1 MNDRLQHVEIN
12 SQIYSKQHDV
22 SKLDEDTLVNDDCSK
37 KRKFEDDVT
46 LNLKNDTTN
55 DLRKE
60 IEFTVDIQNKIN
72 EIKSN
77 ISDKSSEDAKVIL
90 RNFQHHVNENAK
102 NMKMKG
108 DKKKVFEKVIINFNV
123 ECNKI
128 LVHSFITLIFRD
140 KISEKL
146 QTFLKEVIDLKH
158 IKTKNS

>member
-1 MNDRLQHVEIN
+1 MD
-12 SQIYSKQHDV
+12 Y
-22 SKLDEDTLVNDDCSK
+22 
-37 KRKFEDDVT
+37 
-46 LNLKNDTTN
+46 
-55 DLRKE
+55 
-60 IEFTVDIQNKIN
+60 IQNKIN

-77 ISDKSSEDAKVIL
+77 IGDKSSEDAKVIL

-128 LVHSFITLIFRD
+128 LVHSFITLIFRE

-146 QTFLKEVIDLKH
+146 QIFLKEVIDLKH
-158 IKTKNS
+158 IKSKNS